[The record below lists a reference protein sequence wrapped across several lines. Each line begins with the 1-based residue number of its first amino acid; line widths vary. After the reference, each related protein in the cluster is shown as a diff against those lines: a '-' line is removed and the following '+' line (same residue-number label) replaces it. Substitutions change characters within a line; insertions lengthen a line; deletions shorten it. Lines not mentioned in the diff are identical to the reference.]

1 MRAVTR
7 AESAL
12 AAIALASAGAVA
24 SAQDDLTLP
33 PRLDEAPV
41 AAPAADRPG
50 TARLAARPEA
60 RGDTLEEVVV
70 VGEKPWR
77 MPDLPDLGS
86 DWRQAHAQQE
96 KTGRIRADFLHIY
109 DPERPTTGADLFL
122 ANREIQRVGFIDLF
136 RIRFGGRSD

>member
-1 MRAVTR
+1 MRTVNR

-33 PRLDEAPV
+33 PRLDGTV
-41 AAPAADRPG
+41 AAASPADSPG
-50 TARLAARPEA
+50 KAQLAPQPEA
-60 RGDTLEEVVV
+60 RSDALEEVVV
-70 VGEKPWR
+70 VGEKGWR

-86 DWRQAHAQQE
+86 SWRQAKAQKKE
-96 KTGRIRADFLHIY
+96 TGRIRADFLHIY

-136 RIRFGGRSD
+136 RIRFGGRSN